1 MWNQN
6 RTYLKC
12 GCKWDICRD
21 AGFQTVFEH
30 ISRLKDL
37 FSLKATGLWQDTWPS
52 GPSGSIWLH
61 LLSACQ
67 KTACFC
73 RVKQAGKAWLRCSAL
88 LEIERLRILWA
99 ARDLEASS
107 SLINLWQEVSLS
119 ALCAMLLIYML
130 IWIQRIAG
138 ISRRGS
144 VPKSIHSVTE
154 TI

>member
-1 MWNQN
+1 MWNQS
-6 RTYLKC
+6 RTSLKC
-12 GCKWDICRD
+12 GCKCDICRD
-21 AGFQTVFEH
+21 AGFQTVWTYFK
-30 ISRLKDL
+30 IKR
-37 FSLKATGLWQDTWPS
+37 FVQSLRATGLWQDTWPS

-99 ARDLEASS
+99 GRDLEASS

-130 IWIQRIAG
+130 IWIQCIAG